1 MARSQVITQKPE
13 MLLAIAPSS
22 VAAIKSPLAPG
33 ISESQNESV
42 SVSESVA
49 VSDSVAVSVSVSESP
64 EPLNLSLAFVV
75 WQFLHLIKIMRCS

>member
-49 VSDSVAVSVSVSESP
+49 VSVSESP
-64 EPLNLSLAFVV
+64 EPLNLSLWHSLFGS
-75 WQFLHLIKIMRCS
+75 FYT